1 MDDKDSVIKKIEDGI
16 TDAAKSVEDF
26 VDEVSAPQA
35 PVVIVPAEDSKRADP
50 PKGGS
55 GG

>member
-35 PVVIVPAEDSKRADP
+35 PVVIVPAEDSPADP

-55 GG
+55 AG